1 MKPVDPFLQLNLR
14 STGKRPGDTRGQQL
28 SVQIGLRG
36 RAALASKTTAPA
48 AAISGTRQY
57 RLPGD
62 GIAYRSSPLDRSVAS
77 NPSANARYPAALA

>member
-36 RAALASKTTAPA
+36 RAALAAVRAPVEL
-48 AAISGTRQY
+48 GRRQKVGKCSDAEAVIKAE
-57 RLPGD
+57 R
-62 GIAYRSSPLDRSVAS
+62 R
-77 NPSANARYPAALA
+77 